1 MESRNQN
8 TPLELLEKNIQRY
21 LCTFLDANGLFAM
34 KQTSREWKHI
44 ITEDN
49 TIVENGKIVKEIY
62 TDKLNEDPSW
72 KSYPFRN
79 LLSHVALG
87 DWKAKKIWE
96 NDPSLLTCRGT
107 VYHPNRIYDDQ
118 GNVLFDV
125 PADQN
130 SGRYQYVDVTPFKI
144 ALMNEEWGMAT
155 EMSEHIDADEVDK
168 QFLDVFPDGKIVKY
182 HCDND
187 EAKKR
192 LEVVFAEVI
201 NDTSINENNRDVMN
215 ESTRSAL
222 NNLYAYVKPIPEH
235 RVGLVFD
242 ADIYAEALEL
252 FENNLGDFKNRNH
265 WDQRL
270 FWCIRVEEYLAGLLP
285 TGYLRSH
292 AQGIV
297 NQTKNTGCTLS
308 DNSSYYAFRRQA
320 DSIPGFHFFVG
331 VLGAV
336 EKWGGRQWFGRG
348 ERFKTYVKQK
358 REQGQILCGDI
369 RATKKR
375 HV

>member
-8 TPLELLEKNIQRY
+8 TPLELLEKNIKRY

-118 GNVLFDV
+118 GNVFFDV
-125 PADQN
+125 PADQ
-130 SGRYQYVDVTPFKI
+130 SPGRYKYLDVTPFKI
-144 ALMNEEWGMAT
+144 ALMNEEWEMAT

-168 QFLDVFPDGKIVKY
+168 QFLEVFPDRKS
-182 HCDND
+182 
-187 EAKKR
+187 
-192 LEVVFAEVI
+192 VV
-201 NDTSINENNRDVMN
+201 
-215 ESTRSAL
+215 
-222 NNLYAYVKPIPEH
+222 
-235 RVGLVFD
+235 
-242 ADIYAEALEL
+242 
-252 FENNLGDFKNRNH
+252 
-265 WDQRL
+265 
-270 FWCIRVEEYLAGLLP
+270 
-285 TGYLRSH
+285 
-292 AQGIV
+292 
-297 NQTKNTGCTLS
+297 
-308 DNSSYYAFRRQA
+308 
-320 DSIPGFHFFVG
+320 
-331 VLGAV
+331 
-336 EKWGGRQWFGRG
+336 
-348 ERFKTYVKQK
+348 
-358 REQGQILCGDI
+358 
-369 RATKKR
+369 
-375 HV
+375 